1 MFRVPFVRLV
11 VAAALAWASSL
22 GHLGA
27 QRPAAPSTPLA
38 DAQRE
43 YYNANYHSAADQAL
57 ALYTANPD
65 DLAAYELRTA
75 ALLFQVK
82 RLIGEDSKDRE
93 KKLKACQTCPDL
105 IVRFQDAVTA
115 GKAVARTRLAASP
128 EDRVALFYLGKLN
141 LNYIW
146 LHLGPLGKRTGWSE
160 YREARRSLETLLKAD
175 PSHVRARVARAW
187 IEYIVDTKVMFGVKW
202 VLGGGDRKRALA
214 AVREASTV
222 EAEFFD
228 VVEAR
233 FALWEMLT
241 REKRFDDAVVVARE
255 LAVEFP
261 LNKELPRFIEAHS
274 KPVR

>member
-1 MFRVPFVRLV
+1 MLRSPLVRLV
-11 VAAALAWASSL
+11 VVGALAWASGLGDLFAQSL
-22 GHLGA
+22 PEL
-27 QRPAAPSTPLA
+27 STPLA

-43 YYNANYHSAADQAL
+43 YYNANYQSAADQAL
-57 ALYTANPD
+57 ALYTANPE

-105 IVRFQDAVTA
+105 IARFQEAVTA
-115 GKAVARTRLAASP
+115 GKDVARKRLAASP

-146 LHLGPLGKRTGWSE
+146 LYLGPLGKRTGWSE
-160 YREARRSLETLLKAD
+160 YREARRSLETLLKAE

-187 IEYIVDTKVMFGVKW
+187 IEYIVDTKVMFGVRW

-241 REKRFDDAVVVARE
+241 REKRFAEAVVVARE

-274 KPVR
+274 KPLR